1 MMVLVRADASVEIG
15 MGHRVRCQAL
25 MSAFEKQGWQCQ
37 FVVQRQCKAFA
48 NEADLIIDH
57 ESAFFSMAKQVDLV
71 ILDHYAYQ
79 AQDIAELYQHQP
91 NLLVL
96 DDMNDRGT
104 FPAKWLLNPLQEDYS
119 KQIQRPL
126 IGSQYTLLR
135 DEFIHAVKSPS
146 ADKLLITM
154 GGTDPL
160 GLTLP
165 IVEHLMAAGFAAQNI
180 VVLMG
185 ANAKQAKQ
193 VRQLCLQHGIS
204 FHQGLREVSVVMKDA
219 KLAISAAGS
228 TLYELACLG
237 VPAIFAQIADNQ
249 TRSLEQHLPLNWC
262 RSIRFDHLS
271 KDQLSTQISQ
281 LVVMALEAWE
291 NSDWLEKASLTAQ
304 HLVDGKGAERV
315 VAEVMRHD

>member
-1 MMVLVRADASVEIG
+1 MRVLVRADASVQIG

-25 MSAFEKQGWQCQ
+25 VSAFEKQGWQCQ
-37 FVVQRQCKAFA
+37 FVVQRQCEAFA
-48 NEADLIIDH
+48 NEADQIIDH
-57 ESAFFSMAKQVDLV
+57 ESVFFTMAEQADLV

-79 AQDIAELYQHQP
+79 AQDIIELFQHQP

-96 DDMNDRGT
+96 DDMNDRGA

-119 KQIQRPL
+119 TQIQWPL
-126 IGSQYTLLR
+126 IGSHYALLR
-135 DEFIHAVKSPS
+135 DEFRHAVKSPL

-165 IVEHLMAAGFAAQNI
+165 ILARLMAAGFVSKNL

-185 ANAKQAKQ
+185 ENAKQAEQ
-193 VRQLCLQHGIS
+193 VAQFCAHHEIA
-204 FHQGLREVSVVMKDA
+204 FHQGLREVSAVMREA

-271 KDQLSTQISQ
+271 EDQRNTRLNRLVALS
-281 LVVMALEAWE
+281 LEAWD
-291 NSDWLEKASLTAQ
+291 NVDWLEQASLTAQ
-304 HLVDGKGAERV
+304 HLVDGQGAERV
-315 VAEVMRHD
+315 VAEVMRHY